1 MILKRQFMRGYIY
14 ARVSTQ
20 TQNYERQLSE
30 LKQYAEQHHIEI
42 VETFQ
47 EKISGRK
54 TIRPEFERMKKSITG
69 NLKRSVEER
78 IDIILVWEI
87 SRLSRRMIDLQKN
100 VIFFIEEGVR
110 IFCKKDNWTT
120 HTDDGKLDNAHL
132 GMLSILASFAESEVQ
147 NTRERIKSSI
157 NYRLKRGDSYATKPP
172 FGYIIKDHKLVINDE
187 KKNGESLS
195 EADIVRRIFSDSAN
209 GKSTHKIGIELRAE
223 TGNRNKWSNN
233 SVLRMLK
240 NPCYCGYAYF
250 GRTRQHNERKEIE
263 EKGGIA
269 NEEDLTP
276 LVRVET
282 PAIVSKELWEKS
294 RDAIFERRSRSK
306 SGNQYPSA
314 LLRSL
319 LFCPIC
325 GHRYTYSKKLYQC
338 ISLTTD
344 KYNYCGA
351 KGISVKNLD
360 YAVWTMLQD
369 LFKKEMSQQEIEK
382 LKAPILNE
390 IEQLEIKISN
400 FKAQVKGISN
410 EIKDHVGEATKFRKK
425 NLKIAYEVE
434 MDEISKLESEATQ
447 FEEMEK
453 SLENEKSIKERK
465 LRAIE
470 NSNVFITDE
479 TDKREFVLKVIESIT
494 LYTIQ
499 LDKKYLSIEF
509 KNGTICDM
517 WYRYNRGNRT
527 SYFAYLPSEGTVSF
541 CWKQDEIVRGLPKDL
556 YDQIGDFSVDTA
568 NNPYFNEEVFG
579 DYTYDDFWNILQQY
593 GYVHEIPLK

>member
-1 MILKRQFMRGYIY
+1 MRGYIY

-20 TQNYERQLSE
+20 TQNYERQLAE

-54 TIRPEFERMKKSITG
+54 TIRPELERMKKSITG
-69 NLKRSVEER
+69 NLKRPVEER

-120 HTDDGKLDNAHL
+120 HTNDGRLDNAHL

-172 FGYIIKDHKLVINDE
+172 FGYIIKDHKLVVNDE
-187 KKNGESLS
+187 KKNGEAFS
-195 EADIVRRIFSDSAN
+195 EADIVRRIFNDSAN

-233 SVLRMLK
+233 TVLRMLK

-306 SGNQYPSA
+306 SENQYPRA

-344 KYNYCGA
+344 KYDYCGA

-360 YAVWTMLQD
+360 YAIWEMIRTF
-369 LFKKEMSQQEIEK
+369 FKNQMSSEKIEELKEP
-382 LKAPILNE
+382 LLNE
-390 IEQLEIKISN
+390 ISRLNDNINLYRSHLENLEKEIAEQLKQANNFLKKQMTRAYNLTIENIGKIEDQ
-400 FKAQVKGISN
+400 A
-410 EIKDHVGEATKFRKK
+410 KDTE
-425 NLKIAYEVE
+425 
-434 MDEISKLESEATQ
+434 KLIEETQ
-447 FEEMEK
+447 FEISQK
-453 SLENEKSIKERK
+453 NKKIAK
-465 LRAIE
+465 IE
-470 NSNVFITDE
+470 NSNISITEE
-479 TDKREFVLKVIESIT
+479 TDKRDFCVRVIESIH
-494 LYTIQ
+494 LYTIR
-499 LDKKYLSIEF
+499 LDRKYLYAVF
-509 KNGTICDM
+509 KNGLSCQM
-517 WYRYNRGNRT
+517 WYRYNRGKRR
-527 SYFAYLPSEGTVSF
+527 SYYAFLIDDGTVAF
-541 CWKQDEIVRGLPKDL
+541 NWKQDQIMSGLPKDL
-556 YDQIGDFSVDTA
+556 LDSISDFTICTNTNS
-568 NNPYFNEEVFG
+568 YFGEEDFG
-579 DYTYDDFWNILQQY
+579 EFTYDEFWDVLSKHN
-593 GYVHEIPLK
+593 YVHIIPE